1 MFNQCGIGVPYYYH
15 IRSTFKYKY
24 ILKRETYRYFWKLLG
39 RVFYR
44 KVCFLHGGW
53 WYRMV
58 VKSVGWGLRHICV
71 SILTCSA
78 YGFLSK

>member
-1 MFNQCGIGVPYYYH
+1 M
-15 IRSTFKYKY
+15 
-24 ILKRETYRYFWKLLG
+24 YFWKLLC

-71 SILTCSA
+71 SILTRSA